1 MRKNPN
7 CTNYHYRSEV
17 TQKDGSVET
26 KYYYT
31 LQDICDEFKTS
42 TFTIYRMINKEVKPR
57 SPTLHNVRFFKDY
70 KPAFVLVK
78 NNELMC

>member
-7 CTNYHYRSEV
+7 CTNFHYRSE
-17 TQKDGSVET
+17 TTHDDGRVET

-31 LQDICDEFKTS
+31 LQDICDEYNTS
-42 TFTIYRMINKEVKPR
+42 TFTIYRMIKNEIKPR
-57 SPTLHNVRFFKDY
+57 SNLLHNVKFYKDY

-78 NNELMC
+78 NEQLSC